1 MRPFLVF
8 LVVDLV
14 TVDSEGLVMLDV
26 MSEVLDME
34 EDLEDSMMKEV
45 DGLLMEDMEGL
56 VTEGLRGLPTEHL
69 AGLVRDDLEGLAT
82 EDLAEGLTMP
92 AVFFTAITTRRG
104 LGKSVAVVYAADKR
118 ACARRVSSRMIQRG
132 DRCTAR
138 RTVGEEQCAVAG
150 RVARSRVACLGS

>member
-1 MRPFLVF
+1 LVF

-104 LGKSVAVVYAADKR
+104 LGK
-118 ACARRVSSRMIQRG
+118 RVHVWN
-132 DRCTAR
+132 A
-138 RTVGEEQCAVAG
+138 
-150 RVARSRVACLGS
+150 